1 MLLANVEPTAEP
13 LSEYYIQQMY
23 GTDDIGQGSMM
34 PTGVG
39 VGAGAGMYV
48 GWALVSTVSMAASAY
63 HGYVRNK
70 SVPWAL
76 WWGLM
81 GGLFPIITPVIA
93 VAQGYG
99 KPSKA

>member
-23 GTDDIGQGSMM
+23 GVDDDLGQDQPPVGI
-34 PTGVG
+34 G

-63 HGYVRNK
+63 HGYVRNR

-93 VAQGYG
+93 VAQGYA
-99 KPSKA
+99 KKA